1 MHRQDTEYVQDN
13 TRYAIRVEDLTD
25 EQKFICERFSSIV
38 REVLTIVEASLN
50 PEGRQ
55 YKAVRRMLNEKL
67 YGGRQDF
74 LEYFSKSETNV

>member
-1 MHRQDTEYVQDN
+1 M
-13 TRYAIRVEDLTD
+13 
-25 EQKFICERFSSIV
+25 V

-74 LEYFSKSETNV
+74 LEYFNKRE